1 MLVIF
6 TKKIFSIFLFF
17 LKNYRKLNFFRQS
30 VCLNFNLKYDK
41 IETVFLSLNG
51 VSMDFKLENRKCGK
65 IPAL

>member
-1 MLVIF
+1 MI
-6 TKKIFSIFLFF
+6 
-17 LKNYRKLNFFRQS
+17 
-30 VCLNFNLKYDK
+30 K